1 MKKYKLTEI
10 CKFIRNGVTIKQNNL
25 SKSGYP
31 ITRIETISK
40 GTIDNT
46 KMGYADI
53 FDNEKYRDWFLKKGD
68 ILISHINSESHL
80 GKSAIYDG
88 EDDKIIHGMNL
99 LGVRVWKEKVDP
111 NYLRFYFLTKNYKS
125 QIKKI
130 MKKSVN
136 QASFSVNDFKEIS
149 ISLPEIEIQE
159 KIVKRLETLNFIIN
173 KRNQQLS
180 QLELLKKSLFRS
192 MFGDLETNEKNWQ
205 KVKVEEIAKVFSSK
219 RIYESEYVE
228 KGIPFLRSKEIVE
241 LSEKKELSSII
252 FISQERFK
260 KLEEKYEVPIKDDI
274 LITAVGTI
282 GKIWVVNTSKKFY
295 YKDGNII
302 QLRKI
307 KNFSTIFLKELL
319 DKIFEKIKTKISTGT
334 AYSALTIKDLKK
346 VEIYF
351 PPIELQNKFAERI
364 EQIDKCLFEVKNS
377 IKELETLYNSLM
389 DKYFN

>member
-192 MFGDLETNEKNWQ
+192 MFGEFKRENNFFFRELCQDDTKNGYKIETKYYKEFGEIQIIDQGIK
-205 KVKVEEIAKVFSSK
+205 EIAGYIESQKKPPYNNLPCIIFGDHTEVFKYVNERFYLGADGVKIIIPKEHIKINIIFLFHMLKNEYRILGKYERHYKYLLNLKVF
-219 RIYESEYVE
+219 
-228 KGIPFLRSKEIVE
+228 L
-241 LSEKKELSSII
+241 
-252 FISQERFK
+252 
-260 KLEEKYEVPIKDDI
+260 
-274 LITAVGTI
+274 
-282 GKIWVVNTSKKFY
+282 
-295 YKDGNII
+295 
-302 QLRKI
+302 
-307 KNFSTIFLKELL
+307 
-319 DKIFEKIKTKISTGT
+319 
-334 AYSALTIKDLKK
+334 
-346 VEIYF
+346 

>member
-180 QLELLKKSLFRS
+180 QLELLKKSLFTT
-192 MFGDLETNEKNWQ
+192 MFGDIKTNSKNW
-205 KVKVEEIAKVFSSK
+205 K
-219 RIYESEYVE
+219 IY
-228 KGIPFLRSKEIVE
+228 KF
-241 LSEKKELSSII
+241 SEKLNISSGGTPSKSNKTYWENGTISWIGSNMCNDKII
-252 FISQERFK
+252 IQNDGKFIT
-260 KLEEKYEVPIKDDI
+260 EEGLKNSSAKIYKPNTVIVA
-274 LITAVGTI
+274 LVGATI
-282 GKIWVVNTSKKFY
+282 GKTGLLKFETSTNQNIAALEIKNIDYSPEFLFFLLQNLY
-295 YKDGNII
+295 YKFN
-302 QLRKI
+302 
-307 KNFSTIFLKELL
+307 ELGGDTFKMANL
-319 DKIFEKIKTKISTGT
+319 SFIRNLPLIS
-334 AYSALTIKDLKK
+334 
-346 VEIYF
+346 
-351 PPIELQNKFAERI
+351 PPIELQNKFTERVEKI
-364 EQIDKCLFEVKNS
+364 EKLKFEIEKS
-377 IKELETLYNSLM
+377 IEEAQKLYDSLIS
-389 DKYFN
+389 KYFDN